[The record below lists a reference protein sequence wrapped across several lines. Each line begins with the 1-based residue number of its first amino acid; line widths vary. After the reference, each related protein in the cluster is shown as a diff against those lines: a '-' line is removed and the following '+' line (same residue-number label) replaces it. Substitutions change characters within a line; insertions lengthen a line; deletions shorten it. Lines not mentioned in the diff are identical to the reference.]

1 MRIVILGPQ
10 ASGKGTQ
17 AKLISEKLSIPH
29 ISTGDIFRK
38 NIKEETELGKE
49 VSSYLNSGRLVPDE
63 VTNKIAEARLKEND
77 CNNGFILDGYPR
89 NIEQA
94 EVLDSITN
102 LDGAIN
108 VEIPDNQVVFRLEG
122 RRTCSNKKCSRIYNI
137 NTSPSKE
144 EGKCDKCGADLYQR
158 EDDKPEAIK
167 KRLEI
172 YHNETSPLIF
182 YYKKKGILKKING
195 MQPIEKVF
203 EDILLALK

>member
-1 MRIVILGPQ
+1 MKIILLGPQ
-10 ASGKGTQ
+10 AGGKGTQ
-17 AKLISEKLSIPH
+17 AKLISEKNNIPH

-38 NIKEETELGKE
+38 NIKEGTELGKL
-49 VSSYLNSGRLVPDE
+49 VSSYLNKGILVPDK
-63 VTNKIAEARLKEND
+63 VTNKLVEARLKEGD
-77 CNNGFILDGYPR
+77 CRNGFILDGYPR

-94 EVLDSITN
+94 EFLDSITKI
-102 LDGAIN
+102 DFAIDVN
-108 VEIPDNQVVFRLEG
+108 IPDKEVIFRLEG
-122 RRTCSNKKCSRIYNI
+122 RKTCTNKKCSRIYNI

-158 EDDKPEAIK
+158 DDDKPGAIK

-182 YYKKKGILKKING
+182 YYKKKGILKRING

-203 EDILLALK
+203 EDILSAIK